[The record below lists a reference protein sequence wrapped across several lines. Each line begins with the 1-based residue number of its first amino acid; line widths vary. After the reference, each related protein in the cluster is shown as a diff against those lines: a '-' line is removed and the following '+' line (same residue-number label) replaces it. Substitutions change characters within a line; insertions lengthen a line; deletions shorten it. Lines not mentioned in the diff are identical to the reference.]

1 MRQMEINVPLGR
13 VCGLFGKSRQS
24 WYYKQK
30 QQDRRLFEED
40 VILKLVKENRKLLPR
55 VGGRKLFHMLQED
68 LGLHHI
74 NLGRDKFFELLKS
87 HNMLVKRRKRYVRTT
102 NSNHWMRKYP
112 NLIEGMRLTGSGQVY
127 VSDITYLRIKSGF
140 VYLSLITDAYSK
152 KIMGYYVHPSLT
164 TKGCLMAL
172 RMALS
177 AHKSDAILPI
187 HHSDRGLQYCSE
199 EYTTL
204 LIEHGFQISMTQ
216 SGSPYDNAVAE
227 RINGILKDELLDYKV
242 FKNLTEARVEVK
254 QAVERYNGIR
264 PHLSCGMLT
273 PQQAHS
279 YTGKLQQLW

>member
-1 MRQMEINVPLGR
+1 MRQMEINVPIRR

-24 WYYKQK
+24 WYYKQERQDK
-30 QQDRRLFEED
+30 QLFEED
-40 VILKLVKENRKLLPR
+40 VILNLVSKNRKLLPR
-55 VGGRKLFHMLQED
+55 VGGKKLYYMIQEEM
-68 LGLHHI
+68 GLHDI
-74 NLGRDKFFELLKS
+74 KIGRDKFFKLLRS
-87 HNMLVKRRKRYVRTT
+87 HNMLVNKRKRYVRTT
-102 NSNHWMRKYP
+102 NSMHWLRKYP
-112 NLIEGMRLTGSGQVY
+112 NLIEGIEITRPGQVY

-152 KIMGYYVHPSLT
+152 KIMGYNVHPSLT

-177 AHKSDAILPI
+177 DRETGAIQPV

-199 EYTTL
+199 EYTSL
-204 LIEHGFQISMTQ
+204 LKEHGFEISMTQ

-227 RINGILKDELLDYKV
+227 RVNGILKDELLDYKV
-242 FKNLTEARVEVK
+242 FNNITEARAEVR

-273 PQQAHS
+273 PLQAHS
-279 YTGKLQQLW
+279 YKGKLERLW